1 MCVPDLSLCTDALT
15 HQKTIAQSSWSVCI
29 LSSFLVSQLKEEVL
43 VINFIVYS
51 SLQFT
56 DVHIHD
62 FYIQTLNQ
70 KKTQ

>member
-29 LSSFLVSQLKEEVL
+29 LSSFLVSQFKDEVL

-51 SLQFT
+51 SL
-56 DVHIHD
+56 
-62 FYIQTLNQ
+62 
-70 KKTQ
+70 